1 MQFLLIGRIPQGIA
15 IEKVLPLVQPEAAKV
30 WELYTSDQLRSIHY
44 IADKSGVVLLYEANR
59 LEEVD
64 EVVASL
70 PMVQAG
76 VLKFEIIP
84 LMPFTGIEE
93 LFA

>member
-1 MQFLLIGRIPQGIA
+1 MQFLLIGRIPQDIA
-15 IEKVLPLVQPEAAKV
+15 IKQLLPLVKPEATKV
-30 WELYTSDQLRSIHY
+30 WELYASDRLRSIHY
-44 IADKSGVVLLYEANR
+44 ITDKSGVVLLYEADC
-59 LEEVD
+59 LEEVNK
-64 EVVASL
+64 VVASL